1 MIEKKNLYYIV
12 KDGTKIIYKGKDEKK
27 AKMYNNNVVA
37 KEDAKE
43 EAEEKLS
50 ARIAAENFKITDE
63 LMRLNFSYLYEEEHK
78 ENK

>member
-27 AKMYNNNVVA
+27 AKMFEANLAA

-43 EAEEKLS
+43 R
-50 ARIAAENFKITDE
+50 ARYGYNE
-63 LMRLNFSYLYEEEHK
+63 RCYY
-78 ENK
+78 